1 MPSFEECRKDFEA
14 SFEELTVREV
24 AIAEYFWEG
33 SRTQAL
39 FEANSKLGDE
49 SNEGMKRARLEVA
62 ISKLSARYPTKDEA
76 EYLREVIAE
85 AQG

>member
-1 MPSFEECRKDFEA
+1 MTFEEWWAARMGQGENPYTRPLCHDA
-14 SFEELTVREV
+14 WD
-24 AIAEYFWEG
+24 A

-39 FEANSKLGDE
+39 YDTSVRSGDAANEAEK
-49 SNEGMKRARLEVA
+49 AQRLEVA